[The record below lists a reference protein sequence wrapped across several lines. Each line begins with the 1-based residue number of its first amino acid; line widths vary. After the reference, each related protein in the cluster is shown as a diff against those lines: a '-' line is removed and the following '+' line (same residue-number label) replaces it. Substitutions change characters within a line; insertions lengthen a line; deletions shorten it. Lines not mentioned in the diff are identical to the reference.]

1 MPYKKKKKKS
11 KQSIYIAVTHEV
23 FGGGCIF
30 TFISNSER
38 ISRCTSVDFCPRVA
52 KLFKPKKAQG
62 VMLPG
67 REASLALNGID
78 SLEESLL
85 YLTVVILELGG
96 NLCYFM
102 IKYRTDHFIC
112 IKQGC

>member
-1 MPYKKKKKKS
+1 M
-11 KQSIYIAVTHEV
+11 
-23 FGGGCIF
+23 
-30 TFISNSER
+30 
-38 ISRCTSVDFCPRVA
+38 

-62 VMLPG
+62 VRLPG
-67 REASLALNGID
+67 REASLALNCID
-78 SLEESLL
+78 CLEESLL

-102 IKYRTDHFIC
+102 IKYLTDPFIC